1 MLLVLELTS
10 LDHDVDYKR
19 LQELLT
25 IEQYI
30 VVVEQL
36 QSYINVVDQQVASE
50 DKLTDKNI
58 VAMVCFDF
66 DQSRTTTSNKEVLC
80 PTVTAGEALSAL
92 YTLISFKNNLKMV
105 KGSNLKSLIC
115 CDAEFVILRFYIMI
129 QKSKQ
134 IL

>member
-25 IEQYI
+25 IEQPI

-36 QSYINVVDQQVASE
+36 QSYVNVVDQQVASE
-50 DKLTDKNI
+50 DKLTDKDI

-66 DQSRTTTSNKEVLC
+66 DQNRTTTASS
-80 PTVTAGEALSAL
+80 G
-92 YTLISFKNNLKMV
+92 YKNHVCSTMFFREKCSYNQR
-105 KGSNLKSLIC
+105 SI
-115 CDAEFVILRFYIMI
+115 
-129 QKSKQ
+129 
-134 IL
+134 